1 MARVSGKVRRAV
13 KNKRSELMKK
23 NGVVAVMSGKEE
35 KGGKK
40 TGRDAVVVLVEKKLD
55 RARVRDEDIVPSN
68 VTVAGEDIPTDV
80 IEVGVIRALHTK
92 KHRPIVPGTSVG
104 HLDITAGTLG
114 VVVKKNGEDYI
125 LSNNH
130 VLANTNTARVGDAI
144 YQPGPIDG
152 GSSRDTVAH
161 LSEFVPISFAA

>member
-68 VTVAGEDIPTDV
+68 VTVAGEEIPTGADYLCTL
-80 IEVGVIRALHTK
+80 IQTEMLLLHTEVGSIEERT
-92 KHRPIVPGTSVG
+92 
-104 HLDITAGTLG
+104 TAPCWL
-114 VVVKKNGEDYI
+114 VWHYFLVEVKE
-125 LSNNH
+125 
-130 VLANTNTARVGDAI
+130 
-144 YQPGPIDG
+144 
-152 GSSRDTVAH
+152 
-161 LSEFVPISFAA
+161 